1 MSSKRAASN
10 QVRAIAAAAL
20 SRGLVSADVLWD
32 AACRW
37 TLGGCSCPRDLFE
50 NIVDPAQL
58 DALLLEHGEVD
69 ADDPPAPPS
78 VVPAVLAIGSTIAG
92 VAVSLGKR
100 SFLETRGAEL
110 LHRDP
115 EEPRYLVIEELGSGG
130 AGRVVMARDGIIGR
144 TVALKT
150 LKDDDAGAPGVAER
164 FVNEARITAQLEHP
178 NVVPVYDMG
187 TLPGGQPYYTMRV
200 VKRQSLQ
207 DVLARDDLRQ
217 HWTLVR
223 LVGAFVQ
230 ISRAL
235 AYAHRRGMLHR
246 DIKPENILLGD
257 FGEVYLADWGN
268 AKRLGPSAV
277 EGPLHFNGA
286 TAHLD
291 SEPSGLSGTPGY
303 ISPEQIRGDR
313 ARIDRRSDLFAL
325 GVVLYEIL
333 TGEHPFDAPTLLG
346 VILATQTRTPRPPR
360 ELVPN
365 CPLLL
370 EDLCLA
376 MLAKDPADRPD
387 TADRVVAE
395 AEAFLEG
402 AKERARRRE
411 EARRL
416 CELAKVPVAQSRTLG
431 RERDQLVADARQKLQ
446 DVRGFEPI
454 ERKRPGW
461 SLEDRAG
468 QVERDQ
474 AAAMASAIDLYT
486 KALGYDPELIDARS
500 GLADL
505 YWSRAIEAAQERRPA
520 LQVYYEALVSEYDV
534 GRYAA
539 LIKADGAVSVDSGVP
554 GAVVMAYRY
563 AEQDRVLVPTEQRYL
578 GRTPLREARL
588 PPSGY
593 LLVLKHPR
601 FREVRA
607 SILVGRGQH
616 LHAEI
621 NLYTAEEIG
630 ADFVYIPAGPFIAGG
645 DPQAPSSLPRSE
657 PEVADFAIGRYPIT
671 FREYCAFL
679 DHLEAI
685 DPALARRRAPHDAHG
700 AEGYLA
706 KLGPS
711 GKWEPVAERII
722 EGDAL
727 NTFPNAEGHYW
738 NVPVILVDWFDAVA
752 YCEWR
757 SQVLGMTVRL
767 PTELEWEKAARGT
780 DGRAHP
786 WGDHF
791 DPTFCLMRSSRPF
804 IPQVEPVGTFTTDAS
819 PYGVCDLGGGVR
831 EWLGD
836 IQGEATWAQT
846 TAEIEP
852 SGATQR
858 GTTVSRMVRSGNYM
872 ATQEYCR
879 SAARS
884 RFFALTRGTG
894 LGFRVAHSLRPK
906 R

>member
-1 MSSKRAASN
+1 VSSKRAASN
-10 QVRAIAAAAL
+10 QVRAVAAAAL
-20 SRGLVSADVLWD
+20 SRGLVSPEVLWD

-37 TLGGCSCPRDLFE
+37 TLGACPSARDLFQ
-50 NIVDPAQL
+50 NILDPASL
-58 DALLLEHGEVD
+58 DALLLEHTGDD
-69 ADDPPAPPS
+69 AGPEPGARPAAS
-78 VVPAVLAIGSTIAG
+78 SVLAIGTTIAG
-92 VAVSLGKR
+92 APAALSQR
-100 SFLETRGAEL
+100 AFLETPSSEL
-110 LHRDP
+110 LFRDP
-115 EEPRYLVIEELGSGG
+115 EEPRYLVTEELGSGG
-130 AGRVVMARDGIIGR
+130 AGRVVMARDAIIGR

-150 LKDDDAGAPGVAER
+150 LKDDDAGAPGLAER
-164 FVNEARITAQLEHP
+164 FINEARVTAQLEHP

-200 VKRQSLQ
+200 VKPQSLQ
-207 DVLARDDLRQ
+207 DVLAREDLRQ
-217 HWTLVR
+217 QWTLVR

-268 AKRLGPSAV
+268 AKQLGPSAT
-277 EGPLHFNGA
+277 EGPLHFTGA
-286 TAHLD
+286 APHVD

-360 ELVPN
+360 EIVPN

-376 MLAKDPADRPD
+376 MLAKDPANRPE

-431 RERDQLVADARQKLQ
+431 REREQLVADARRELQ
-446 DVRGFEPI
+446 DVKGFEPV

-461 SLEDRAG
+461 ALEDRAV

-474 AAAMASAIDLYT
+474 AAAIAAAIDLYT

-505 YWSRAIEAAQERRPA
+505 YWSRAIEAEQERRPA

-554 GAVVMAYRY
+554 GAVVMAYRFT
-563 AEQDRVLVPTEQRYL
+563 EQDRVLVPGDQRYL

-588 PPSGY
+588 PPGSY

-601 FREVRA
+601 FRDVRA
-607 SILVGRGQH
+607 PILVGRGQH

-621 NLYTAEEIG
+621 NLYTEEEIG
-630 ADFVYIPAGPFIAGG
+630 ADFVYVPGGPFIAGG
-645 DPQAPSSLPRSE
+645 DLQAPSTLPRTE
-657 PEVADFAIGRYPIT
+657 VEVADFAIARHPIT
-671 FREYCAFL
+671 FRDYCEFL
-679 DHLEAI
+679 DHLETV
-685 DPALARRRAPHDAHG
+685 DPALAHRRAPHDAHG
-700 AEGYLA
+700 SEGYLA
-706 KLGPS
+706 QREAS
-711 GKWEPVAERII
+711 GKWIPVAERII

-727 NTFPNAEGHYW
+727 KTFPNEEGHYW

-752 YCEWR
+752 YCKWR
-757 SQVLGMTVRL
+757 SAVSGKTIRL
-767 PTELEWEKAARGT
+767 PTELEWEKAARGA
-780 DGRAHP
+780 DGRTHP

-804 IPQVEPVGTFTTDAS
+804 IPQVEPVGTFATDVS
-819 PYGVCDLGGGVR
+819 PYGVHDLAGGVR

-836 IQGEATWAQT
+836 ISGERTWAQT
-846 TAEIEP
+846 TAEPEP
-852 SGATQR
+852 CGATER
-858 GTTVSRMVRSGNYM
+858 GTTVPRMIRSGNYM

-879 SAARS
+879 GAARS
-884 RFFALTRGTG
+884 RFFALMRGTG
-894 LGFRVAHSLRPK
+894 IGFRVAHSLKPK